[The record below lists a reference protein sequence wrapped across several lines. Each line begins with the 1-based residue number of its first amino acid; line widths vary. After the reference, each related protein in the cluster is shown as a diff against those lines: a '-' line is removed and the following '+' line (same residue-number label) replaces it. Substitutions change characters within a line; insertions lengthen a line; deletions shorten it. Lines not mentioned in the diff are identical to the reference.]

1 MLRRSVAVATHKVQ
15 VGIVGGSGYV
25 GGELLRL
32 LVQHP
37 HVEIAAVTSRN
48 YKGKAI
54 SRVHPNLRGVP
65 LSKFSDPDKLPKV
78 DVLFTGLPHGLVM
91 DQIECFTSIAEQ
103 VIDLS
108 ADFRLRN
115 PAAYATW
122 YGQPHTQPS
131 LLGRFVYGMPELHRE
146 EIQDACWVA
155 VPGCTATVAI
165 LPLKPLVDT
174 FDVKLVVVDAK
185 VGSSAGGAS
194 VSLATHHPE
203 RSGVIRSFKPSG
215 HRHTAEMVQELGLGE
230 EAINFSPHAVELIRG
245 ILATCHVF
253 IDGDFTEQ
261 DVWQAYLRA
270 YQNEPFIRLVKERTG
285 IYRFPEPKL
294 LAGTNYC
301 DIGFEKDPR
310 TGRLVVMAAIDN
322 LMKGAAGQ
330 AVQCFNLM
338 CGFPEDEGL
347 QTLALHP

>member
-1 MLRRSVAVATHKVQ
+1 MAAHEVR

-32 LVQHP
+32 LAQHP
-37 HVEIAAVTSRN
+37 HVEVVAVTSRT
-48 YKGKAI
+48 YQGKAI
-54 SRVHPNLRGVP
+54 ARVHPNLRGVS
-65 LSKFSDPDKLPKV
+65 LGKFSDPVKLPEV
-78 DVLFTGLPHGLVM
+78 DVLFTCLPHGLVM
-91 DQIECFTSIAEQ
+91 DQIERLTSAAEKL
-103 VIDLS
+103 IDLS

-115 PAAYATW
+115 PAAYTTW
-122 YGQPHTQPS
+122 YGKSHSHPS
-131 LLGRFVYGMPELHRE
+131 FLESFVYGMPELYRE
-146 EIQDACWVA
+146 AIRHASLVA
-155 VPGCTATVAI
+155 TAGCTATAAI

-174 FDVKLVVVDAK
+174 FDVRFVVVDAK

-194 VSLATHHPE
+194 VSPATHHPE
-203 RSGVIRSFKPSG
+203 RSGVVRSFMPSG
-215 HRHTAEMVQELGLGE
+215 HRHTVEMMQELGLRQ

-270 YQNEPFIRLVKERTG
+270 YRSEPFIRMVKERTG

-301 DIGFEKDPR
+301 DIGFEKDPH
-310 TGRLVVMAAIDN
+310 TGRLVAMAAIDN

-338 CGFPEDEGL
+338 CGLPEDEGL

>member
-1 MLRRSVAVATHKVQ
+1 MAAHEIQ

-37 HVEIAAVTSRN
+37 RVKIAAVTSLT

-54 SRVHPNLRGVP
+54 ARVHPNLRGIP
-65 LSKFSDPDKLPKV
+65 LCKFSDPDDLPELN
-78 DVLFTGLPHGLVM
+78 VLFTGLPHGLAM
-91 DQIECFTSIAEQ
+91 NQIEKFTSIAEK

-131 LLGRFVYGMPELHRE
+131 LLGRFVYGMPELHRD
-146 EIQDACWVA
+146 EIQDASWVA
-155 VPGCTATVAI
+155 VPGCTATAAI
-165 LPLKPLVDT
+165 LPLKPLVDA

-203 RSGVIRSFKPSG
+203 RSGVVRSFKPTG
-215 HRHTAEMVQELGLGE
+215 HRHTAEMVQELGLRE

-253 IDGDFTEQ
+253 IEGDVTEK
-261 DVWQAYLRA
+261 DVWQAYLQA
-270 YQNEPFIRLVKERTG
+270 YRNEPFIRIVKERRG

-294 LAGTNYC
+294 LIGTNYC
-301 DIGFEKDPR
+301 DIGFERDPR

-338 CGFPEDEGL
+338 CGLPEDEGL
-347 QTLALHP
+347 QALALHP

>member
-1 MLRRSVAVATHKVQ
+1 MLWRLVAVATHKVQ

-37 HVEIAAVTSRN
+37 HVEVTAVTSRT

-54 SRVHPNLRGVP
+54 ARVHPNLRGVP
-65 LSKFSDPDKLPKV
+65 LSKFSDPDKLPEV

-91 DQIECFTSIAEQ
+91 NQIENFTSIAEK

-115 PAAYATW
+115 PAAYVTW
-122 YGQPHTQPS
+122 YGKPHTQPS
-131 LLGRFVYGMPELHRE
+131 LLESFVYGMPELHRE
-146 EIQDACWVA
+146 AIQNTCLAA
-155 VPGCTATVAI
+155 VPGCTATAAI

-174 FDVKLVVVDAK
+174 FDVRLVVVDGK

-203 RSGVIRSFKPSG
+203 RSGVVRSFKPSG
-215 HRHTAEMVQELGLGE
+215 HRHTAEMVQELGLQE

-270 YQNEPFIRLVKERTG
+270 YQSEPFIRMVKEHAG

-301 DIGFEKDPR
+301 DIGFKKDPY

-338 CGFPEDEGL
+338 CGLPEDEGL
-347 QTLALHP
+347 QALALHP

>member
-1 MLRRSVAVATHKVQ
+1 MAAHEIQ
-15 VGIVGGSGYV
+15 VGIIGGSGYV

-37 HVEIAAVTSRN
+37 RVEIAAVTSLT
-48 YKGKAI
+48 YKGKAVA
-54 SRVHPNLRGVP
+54 RLHPNLRGIP
-65 LSKFSDPDKLPKV
+65 LCRFSDPDDLPEV
-78 DVLFTGLPHGLVM
+78 DVLFTGLPHGVVM
-91 DQIECFTSIAEQ
+91 NQIEKFTSIAQ
-103 VIDLS
+103 KVIDLS

-115 PAAYATW
+115 PAAYASW
-122 YGQPHTQPS
+122 YGQAHAQPS
-131 LLGRFVYGMPELHRE
+131 LLGRFVYGMPELHRD
-146 EIQDACWVA
+146 EIQDASWVA
-155 VPGCTATVAI
+155 VPGCTATAAI
-165 LPLKPLVDT
+165 LPLKPLVDA

-203 RSGVIRSFKPSG
+203 RSGVVRSFKPSG
-215 HRHTAEMVQELGLGE
+215 HRHTAEMVQELGLRE
-230 EAINFSPHAVELIRG
+230 KAISFSPHAVELIRG
-245 ILATCHVF
+245 ILTTCHVF
-253 IDGDFTEQ
+253 LESDVTEK
-261 DVWQAYLRA
+261 DVWQAYLQA
-270 YQNEPFIRLVKERTG
+270 YRNEPFIRIVKERRG

-294 LAGTNYC
+294 LTGTNYC
-301 DIGFEKDPR
+301 DIGFEKDPH

-347 QTLALHP
+347 QALALHP